1 MLSDHM
7 LRQMVDAMPMP
18 VFVTNESDH
27 FVYANRAF
35 ETLFQVRAAS
45 LVQQGAASVLSQTA
59 PGQLVESTTFSTPSG
74 DELTMSL
81 IHTEAFAA
89 KRDAE
94 LDAAHAE
101 LREARAELARMRETD
116 PVTQALSRRALRA
129 HTEDAFAIFAR
140 IDESDFV
147 LVLREAD
154 REQTAAV
161 ARRICA
167 AVTDA
172 RTTDG
177 HAELALS
184 ITVGAAYS
192 DDIDTQLAAL
202 ITEAE
207 QALRSASPCRNEAV
221 VA

>member
-35 ETLFQVRAAS
+35 ET
-45 LVQQGAASVLSQTA
+45 
-59 PGQLVESTTFSTPSG
+59 
-74 DELTMSL
+74 L

-129 HTEDAFAIFAR
+129 HTEDA
-140 IDESDFV
+140 
-147 LVLREAD
+147 
-154 REQTAAV
+154 
-161 ARRICA
+161 
-167 AVTDA
+167 TDA

-221 VA
+221 VAACSHSRSHRSRAVAACWRRWRATSVWLPRCCSRSYG